1 MQAKPCSAIVNNP
14 ATATP
19 YQPYVDQQQFKRFA
33 ASYGH
38 CVEYLPGETYIDKT
52 EDDDKGQDTI
62 EVTELVVFP
71 CSLATGCITTGFP
84 KIQIEIAIPS
94 VSTNMNNY
102 ESPVSKLMT
111 VEKYSQSVQLGQSQ
125 RTLYRLAANE
135 IWDDQNVPWKKA
147 SRKFSYNSIDKSSYS
162 VEERD
167 KTQSLCTDTT
177 ILDGSC
183 EGFTTFEFQTT
194 ARKYLTTRQYKGF
207 TRTLSE
213 LGGLNAGALYF
224 CLYLTAIYCYYAKKK
239 MLVDSVF
246 EFFAERRRRLRYFK
260 LGGSQVQNEN
270 LKDQPNKDTNPL
282 YSMTDAQINQMS
294 KDAYEV
300 IINSLDIITLIREI
314 NNLKVLTGLL
324 LSDYH
329 QKLVPLIALNIE
341 NKKAVEN
348 KKKLAKIKSPT
359 SDMGSKELGF
369 QRQVTFDE
377 RSGQSKTGLS
387 TMTFNR
393 ALAILIRNKN
403 NAMTKTQHDRTLKQ
417 KQEVD
422 LFCYEGLKSEKDE
435 NVKDNINYL
444 EIIAPEVID
453 SLGVALKNADINRV
467 IMKGVKNMDNSNREI
482 GDQRHIDIDK
492 LSVAKDEEKGIW
504 DKETPNP
511 KKSVFEDSKPTK
523 QLRQKKILINPASEN
538 LAMASPI
545 ATNNTETVPPNVV
558 RGVAP
563 SPKPNEKALDAQRK
577 SMSGKEKIRITEEN
591 IAPAKENEK
600 LLIKKK

>member
-1 MQAKPCSAIVNNP
+1 
-14 ATATP
+14 
-19 YQPYVDQQQFKRFA
+19 
-33 ASYGH
+33 
-38 CVEYLPGETYIDKT
+38 
-52 EDDDKGQDTI
+52 
-62 EVTELVVFP
+62 
-71 CSLATGCITTGFP
+71 
-84 KIQIEIAIPS
+84 
-94 VSTNMNNY
+94 
-102 ESPVSKLMT
+102 
-111 VEKYSQSVQLGQSQ
+111 
-125 RTLYRLAANE
+125 
-135 IWDDQNVPWKKA
+135 
-147 SRKFSYNSIDKSSYS
+147 
-162 VEERD
+162 
-167 KTQSLCTDTT
+167 
-177 ILDGSC
+177 
-183 EGFTTFEFQTT
+183 
-194 ARKYLTTRQYKGF
+194 
-207 TRTLSE
+207 
-213 LGGLNAGALYF
+213 
-224 CLYLTAIYCYYAKKK
+224 

-300 IINSLDIITLIREI
+300 IINSLDIITLIRGI

-377 RSGQSKTGLS
+377 RSGQSKTGIS

-403 NAMTKTQHDRTLKQ
+403 EAMTITQHDRTL

-422 LFCYEGLKSEKDE
+422 LFCYEGLRSEKDDT
-435 NVKDNINYL
+435 VKDNINYL

-467 IMKGVKNMDNSNREI
+467 IMRGVKNMVNSNREI
-482 GDQRHIDIDK
+482 GDQRHIDIDEF
-492 LSVAKDEEKGIW
+492 SVAKDEERGIW
-504 DKETPNP
+504 DRETPNP

-523 QLRQKKILINPASEN
+523 KLRQKKILINPE
-538 LAMASPI
+538 
-545 ATNNTETVPPNVV
+545 
-558 RGVAP
+558 
-563 SPKPNEKALDAQRK
+563 
-577 SMSGKEKIRITEEN
+577 
-591 IAPAKENEK
+591 
-600 LLIKKK
+600 